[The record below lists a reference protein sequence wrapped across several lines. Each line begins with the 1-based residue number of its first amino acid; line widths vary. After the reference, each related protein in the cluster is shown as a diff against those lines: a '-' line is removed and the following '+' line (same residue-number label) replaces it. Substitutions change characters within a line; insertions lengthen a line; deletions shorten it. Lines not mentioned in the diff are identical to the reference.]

1 MYLENYWCWNQT
13 WFPGFSVVPVPSR
26 AAWKR
31 KIKVKNCLN
40 FIHQPSKTLT
50 TGVSAFPVD
59 IFHSPNYLQKNQPT
73 PPGGYIM
80 TTQKIFPPLNFSEI
94 LPCFFAF
101 ITANIK
107 QGNSTI
113 PHFSSLLPP
122 LFFPFFL
129 FHWFFPIFIFF
140 ITPQGGGGGIAKT
153 GRGAGGERGWV
164 LV

>member
-1 MYLENYWCWNQT
+1 MYVCTLRIIDVEIKHGFPDFLLFPFHLE
-13 WFPGFSVVPVPSR
+13 PPEKP
-26 AAWKR
+26 

-59 IFHSPNYLQKNQPT
+59 IFHSPNYLQKNHPT

-107 QGNSTI
+107 QGNSTL

-122 LFFPFFL
+122 LFFTFFL
-129 FHWFFPIFIFF
+129 FP
-140 ITPQGGGGGIAKT
+140 
-153 GRGAGGERGWV
+153 
-164 LV
+164 